1 MVFTLILSIIALAAL
16 YQLAKVIF
24 FAICWLGCEL
34 LWLALYLLGAVFAP
48 PVAPVPVEHGGTNVI
63 PFPFP
68 AKHHKVKL

>member
-16 YQLAKVIF
+16 YELAKVIC

-48 PVAPVPVEHGGTNVI
+48 PAPVAVQRSNVI
-63 PFPFP
+63 PFPRRSNS
-68 AKHHKVKL
+68 